1 MGPQL
6 PDVIS
11 SRDALERQNVRA
23 GDYGKAMQALL
34 KVDAKVNLE
43 GVEDVV
49 MESLPPR
56 VFSNLNEV
64 QRNDLF
70 TYVDN
75 PGSSEFI
82 SESVVLQQLRR
93 LKRNRSPGMDGMTV
107 EHLNSI
113 FLGGGRDE
121 VGKKEVLKEYVTF
134 LSRWYKC
141 RLTDNQRRLF
151 HALKLAVIPKNG

>member
-1 MGPQL
+1 
-6 PDVIS
+6 
-11 SRDALERQNVRA
+11 
-23 GDYGKAMQALL
+23 MQALL

-70 TYVDN
+70 THVDN

-141 RLTDNQRRLF
+141 RLTDNQRRL
-151 HALKLAVIPKNG
+151 LASSTTN